1 MSVTERAPERYTLW
15 VCQDCKQPAHGPGDR
30 CPRDR
35 RRTWT
40 QMAGVEYVR
49 ADLHE
54 RAVDDAA
61 ERIFASG
68 ILDDI
73 AASNGGDGRD
83 AMQDAVTIARL
94 AFGGHD
100 DEGGQR

>member
-1 MSVTERAPERYTLW
+1 MSVAHAPERYTLW

-49 ADLHE
+49 ADLRE
-54 RAVDDAA
+54 AAVEALRPFAALADANEQFGGFSDD
-61 ERIFASG
+61 EWTRVKG
-68 ILDDI
+68 RTLRH
-73 AASNGGDGRD
+73 ASN
-83 AMQDAVTIARL
+83 ARTVVR
-94 AFGGHD
+94 
-100 DEGGQR
+100 GQSE